1 MYSGGKVG
9 LISVLSVS
17 FANDCVRSDQLAE
30 VVHNETGKDFLPNV
44 LHFFSVKTE
53 QTKGIFELAE
63 RGFDAP
69 ALVVE
74 GFDLI
79 GGEADL
85 VEICDDGLE
94 AVVGNTKADNAKA
107 QSEETVIVKRKR
119 REIKLIR

>member
-9 LISVLSVS
+9 LVSVLSVG

-30 VVHNETGKDFLPNV
+30 VVHDETGKDFLPNV
-44 LHFFSVKTE
+44 LHFFSVKAE

-74 GFDLI
+74 GLDLI
-79 GGEADL
+79 GREAAL

-94 AVVGNTKADNAKA
+94 AVVRNAKA
-107 QSEETVIVKRKR
+107 DDSEIQGKETVIVKRKR
-119 REIKLIR
+119 REV

>member
-9 LISVLSVS
+9 LVSVLSVG

-119 REIKLIR
+119 REINLIR